1 MNDINEESSVPTFNN
16 DGFEDLYF
24 KIFIVSTLPN
34 ITFINEHIILYRW
47 QLIAVVVGSYL

>member
-24 KIFIVSTLPN
+24 KIFIVSTLAN
-34 ITFINEHIILYRW
+34 ITFLLMNTLY
-47 QLIAVVVGSYL
+47 YTDDN